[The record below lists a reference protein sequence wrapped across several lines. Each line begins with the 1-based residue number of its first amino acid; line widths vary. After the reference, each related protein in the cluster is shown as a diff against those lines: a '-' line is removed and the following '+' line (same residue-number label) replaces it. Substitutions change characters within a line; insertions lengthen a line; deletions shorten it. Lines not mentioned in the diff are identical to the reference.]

1 MKKNRQHGL
10 ADLFLGIILGAI
22 VVVAVGATGY
32 HLTYTRQAVADVAG
46 LPSPVQ
52 TEPAAVRVLHET
64 VGAAGMIQP
73 SRPVTLT
80 AKVVSRVLAVPVD
93 LGAIVRPGQVLVR
106 FDPRIY
112 RANLDRA
119 RAAYEHSHR
128 QLQRMQS
135 LMRRNFASAVD
146 LEKARNEDA
155 AARDALL
162 HAEIDLS
169 NTRVVSPVSGVV
181 LERGVNPGE
190 DPKTDQTLLVVGVLD
205 PVMMVA
211 QVSEDKLG
219 EVYVGMQGT
228 VGTDAFPDLEF
239 TGSVDK
245 IDFRVNDSTR
255 TFSVFIRIPNHA
267 LRLTKGVTGYS
278 RLESTRMALTIPSTA
293 IMNPLG
299 DKATVFVIDKDDKTE
314 LREIRCGAA
323 VGNLTEVM
331 SGLNEKDRVVTVG
344 QAGLRDHELVTANHS
359 APWNEEHRARS
370 SRGAL
375 REAGAAMPPLITSLM
390 SRWYS

>member
-1 MKKNRQHGL
+1 MNKNKQHGL
-10 ADLFLGIILGAI
+10 ADLLLGIILGAI
-22 VVVAVGATGY
+22 VIVAVGATGY

-52 TEPAAVRVLHET
+52 TAPAAVRVLHDV
-64 VGAAGMIQP
+64 VGAAGIIQP
-73 SRPVTLT
+73 SMPVTLT
-80 AKVVSRVLAVPVD
+80 AKIVSRVMAVPVD
-93 LGAIVRPGQVLVR
+93 LGAIVRPGQVLIR
-106 FDPRIY
+106 FDSRIY

-146 LEKARNEDA
+146 LEKAQIEDA
-155 AARDALL
+155 AAREAVL
-162 HAEIDLS
+162 HAEIDMD

-181 LERGVNPGE
+181 LEREVNPGE
-190 DPKTDQTLLVVGVLD
+190 NPKVDQTLLVLGVLD

-219 EVYVGMQGT
+219 EVYIGMQGT
-228 VGTDAFPDLEF
+228 VGTDAFPGLEF
-239 TGSVDK
+239 TGAVEK

-267 LRLTKGVTGYS
+267 LHLTKGVTGYS

-293 IMNPLG
+293 VMNPLG
-299 DKATVFVIDKDDKTE
+299 DKATVFVVDKNNRAE

-323 VGNLTEVM
+323 VDNLTEVL

-344 QAGLRDHELVTANHS
+344 QAGLRVDEQVMANHS

-370 SRGAL
+370 SRGPL
-375 REAGAAMPPLITSLM
+375 RNASEAVTRLITSLM